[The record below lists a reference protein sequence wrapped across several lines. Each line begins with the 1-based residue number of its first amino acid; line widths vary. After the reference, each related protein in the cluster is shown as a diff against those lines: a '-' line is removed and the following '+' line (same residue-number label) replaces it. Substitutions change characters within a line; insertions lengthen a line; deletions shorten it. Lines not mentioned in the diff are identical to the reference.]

1 MYDQDVSE
9 LKTFLGFL
17 MHILAIISHFP
28 LIFPFLHFLS
38 LFSCRSR
45 VFLFFKLS
53 FSVLR
58 SLVSSSC
65 SSLFS
70 YSSMVGYSFVR
81 VDCPSISFL
90 FARLGCLL
98 EIVEGEC
105 VKMVDCP
112 SISFLFSLFPLVSCS
127 ARVARSLKMSRE
139 VRSSEL
145 ETGLSSSDNRKML
158 KVSSPSTSY
167 KAWNI

>member
-90 FARLGCLL
+90 F
-98 EIVEGEC
+98 
-105 VKMVDCP
+105 
-112 SISFLFSLFPLVSCS
+112 SLFPLVSCS